1 MHPKY
6 GPTRSIRSL
15 YRPARRRVRSRYA
28 EHGEAVTS
36 GRSKAH
42 NNIRGPSRRLYGT
55 RKHDRTVAMT
65 DSDDGRITVLMCPDY
80 RESNPY
86 QSELID
92 ALEAREVEVSTTSG
106 GWTFP
111 LLGGVR
117 RHGVPD
123 VLHLHWLHR
132 FVITEGRFPAVL
144 AVLLGVRLCFELVLL
159 RALGVRIVWTVHNL
173 LDHERSAPR
182 SELITRH
189 AVARIADRLVV
200 HCEAA
205 VTLVAETYR
214 LPERVSDRIRV
225 VAHGNFADVYENDVS
240 QSTARELL
248 DLPSGTPVIAF
259 FGLIRPYKNV
269 PELIETFERVPGDA
283 RLLVVG
289 NPWNEDVENRVR
301 AASADDE
308 RVHTVLEYVPED
320 EIQVYLR
327 ATDAVVL
334 PFDSVLTSGSAVLAM
349 TFGRA
354 VVAPVMGCLPG
365 LIGSEGG
372 YLYAP
377 DDSDGL
383 RVALRKAIDDRGR
396 LREMGRR
403 NREVAQTLDWDGI
416 AERTRDVYTP
426 DAARARRR

>member
-1 MHPKY
+1 
-6 GPTRSIRSL
+6 
-15 YRPARRRVRSRYA
+15 
-28 EHGEAVTS
+28 
-36 GRSKAH
+36 
-42 NNIRGPSRRLYGT
+42 
-55 RKHDRTVAMT
+55 MT
-65 DSDDGRITVLMCPDY
+65 NSDDGRITVLMCPDY

-92 ALEAREVEVSTTSG
+92 ALDSHDIEVSAASG
-106 GWTFP
+106 GWAFP
-111 LLGGVR
+111 LLAGVR

-132 FVITEGRFPAVL
+132 FVITNRRFPAVV
-144 AVLLGVRLCFELVLL
+144 AVLLGVRLIFELVLL

-173 LDHERSAPR
+173 LDHERTAPR
-182 SELITRH
+182 SELVIRH
-189 AVARIADRLVV
+189 AVAWLTDRLIV

-214 LPERVSDRIRV
+214 LPERVSNRIRV
-225 VAHGNFADVYENDVS
+225 VAHGNFGDVYGNDVS
-240 QSTARELL
+240 QSTARERL
-248 DLPSGTPVIAF
+248 DLSLDTPVVAF

-269 PELIETFERVPGDA
+269 PGLIEAFKRVSGDA

-289 NPWNEDVENRVR
+289 NPWNEEIESRVR
-301 AASADDE
+301 AASADDN

-320 EIQVYLR
+320 EIQVYMR

-354 VVAPVMGCLPG
+354 VVAPTMGCLPG

-377 DDSDGL
+377 ETPGGL
-383 RVALRKAIDDRGR
+383 QVALRKAIGDRER
-396 LREMGRR
+396 LREMGQR
-403 NREVAQTLDWDGI
+403 NGKEAEKFDWDRI
-416 AERTRDVYTP
+416 AERTRYVYTLK
-426 DAARARRR
+426 AARVSR

>member
-1 MHPKY
+1 
-6 GPTRSIRSL
+6 
-15 YRPARRRVRSRYA
+15 
-28 EHGEAVTS
+28 
-36 GRSKAH
+36 
-42 NNIRGPSRRLYGT
+42 
-55 RKHDRTVAMT
+55 MT
-65 DSDDGRITVLMCPDY
+65 DSDDDRITVLMCPDY

-92 ALEAREVEVSTTSG
+92 ALEARGVDVSTTNG
-106 GWTFP
+106 GWAFP
-111 LLGGVR
+111 LLAGVR

-132 FVITEGRFPAVL
+132 FVITKRRFPAVF
-144 AVLLGVRLCFELVLL
+144 AVLLGVRLCFELILL
-159 RALGVRIVWTVHNL
+159 RTLGVRLVWTVHNL

-182 SELITRH
+182 SELVIRH
-189 AVARIADRLVV
+189 AVAWLADRLVV

-205 VTLVAETYR
+205 GALVAETYR

-240 QSTARELL
+240 QSTARERL
-248 DLPSGTPVIAF
+248 DLPSDVPVVAF

-269 PELIETFERVPGDA
+269 PELIETFEHVPGDA

-289 NPWNEDVENRVR
+289 NPWNEDVSDRVR
-301 AASADDE
+301 EASADDD

-320 EIQVYLR
+320 EIQVYMR

-365 LIGSEGG
+365 LIGPDGG
-372 YLYAP
+372 YLYDP
-377 DDSDGL
+377 GDPDGL
-383 RVALRKAIDDRGR
+383 RVALRKAVDDRDR

-403 NREVAQTLDWDGI
+403 NRKAAQSLDWDRI
-416 AERTRDVYTP
+416 AKRTRDVY
-426 DAARARRR
+426 A